1 MTRRDEI
8 LKLIVEEF
16 IKTHQPVAS
25 KTLLETYRLEV
36 CSATIRSE
44 MNSLEADGYIEKPHT
59 SGGRIPTTAGY
70 RYYVEHLSQG
80 SVDEQAK
87 NALQTVLGEKRK
99 SIEEVMESSCKV
111 LSEMTNLASA
121 VLGQGTSE
129 ERLVSVQLIPL
140 SKTTA
145 SAIFVT
151 DGGYVENKTFVL
163 DERPG
168 IEAVQ
173 KAVGLLD
180 ERLRGTP
187 VGELGAKMEAMK
199 SILVDYLLGQEMIY
213 DFLYSALAAL
223 SGSRGSVYGA
233 DALLSQPEFQDPEA
247 MKELMKALAHPD
259 GLENRLSKL
268 SKRKIGGVD
277 VSIGHG
283 AKNEMS
289 ILSTDVKVPG
299 SNAVSLTLLG
309 PTRMDY
315 NKALATLRYFA
326 EQLDSYFN
334 QKGDSEAWT
343 KQSRK
348 KQPTP
353 AKESPS
359 TRKTNSSG
367 KRKAEAPKGRGKAS
381 RKD

>member
-25 KTLLETYRLEV
+25 KTLLQTYDLEV

-44 MNSLEADGYIEKPHT
+44 MNSLEADGFIEKPHT

-70 RYYVEHLSQG
+70 RYYVEHLSEG
-80 SVDEQAK
+80 
-87 NALQTVLGEKRK
+87 ALQTVLGEKRK

-121 VLGQGTSE
+121 VLGQGTGD
-129 ERLVSVQLIPL
+129 ERLVSIQLIPL

-163 DERPG
+163 DEKPG
-168 IEAVQ
+168 LEAVQ
-173 KAVGLLD
+173 KAVVLLND
-180 ERLRGTP
+180 RLKGTP
-187 VGELGAKMEAMK
+187 VDELGAKMEAMK
-199 SILVDYLLGQEMIY
+199 SILVDYLLGQEVIY
-213 DFLYSALAAL
+213 NVFYSALAAL
-223 SGSRGSVYGA
+223 SGSRGSIYGA

-247 MKELMKALAHPD
+247 MKDLMKALSNPD
-259 GLENRLSKL
+259 DLETRLSKL
-268 SKRKIGGVD
+268 SKRTIGGVD

-283 AKNEMS
+283 AKNDMS
-289 ILSTDVKVPG
+289 VLSTDVKVPG

-343 KQSRK
+343 KQSK
-348 KQPTP
+348 KKPTP
-353 AKESPS
+353 KKESPS
-359 TRKTNSSG
+359 TKRTSSSEKKSKTRE
-367 KRKAEAPKGRGKAS
+367 K
-381 RKD
+381 